1 MPKKFRVSL
10 SSQSFGELLNKL
22 NLVEKVI
29 NEATIEGVREV
40 ANESISVIKAK
51 TPVDTG
57 ATITSTNIEQKEG
70 KVIITQEGDHV
81 FENEF
86 GDGNYGKQKP
96 YPVPIPSVY
105 NFTNEGD
112 YTFTPTNPSSKY
124 YHKDKYG
131 KPKQVHSEGQVASAQ
146 MYNGAQYIRGELAKR
161 IKQKGRGGLSK
172 I

>member
-40 ANESISVIKAK
+40 ANESIYVIKAR

-57 ATITSTNIEQKEG
+57 ATVTSTNIEEKDG
-70 KVIITQEGDHV
+70 KVIISQEGDHV

-86 GDGNYGKQKP
+86 GDGNYGKQQP
-96 YPVPIPSVY
+96 YPVPIPSGY
-105 NFTNEGD
+105 NFTHEGE
-112 YTFTPTNPSSKY
+112 YAFTPTNPSSKY
-124 YHKDKYG
+124 YHEVNGIVKE
-131 KPKQVHSEGQVASAQ
+131 VHSNGQVASAQ
-146 MYNGAQYIRGELAKR
+146 MYHGAQYIRGELAKR
-161 IKQKGRGGLSK
+161 IKQKGRNGLSK

>member
-22 NLVEKVI
+22 NLIEQVI
-29 NEATIEGVREV
+29 NEATKQSVREV
-40 ANESISVIKAK
+40 ANESIYVIKAR

-57 ATITSTNIEQKEG
+57 ATVTSTNIEEKDG

-86 GDGNYGKQKP
+86 GDGNYGKQQP

-105 NFTNEGD
+105 NFANEGD
-112 YTFTPTNPSSKY
+112 YTFTPKNPNSKY

-146 MYNGAQYIRGELAKR
+146 MYHGAQYIRGELAKR
-161 IKQKGRGGLSK
+161 IKQKGRNGLSK

>member
-1 MPKKFRVSL
+1 M
-10 SSQSFGELLNKL
+10 
-22 NLVEKVI
+22 VEKVI

-40 ANESISVIKAK
+40 ANESIYVIKAR

-57 ATITSTNIEQKEG
+57 ATVTSTNIEEKDG
-70 KVIITQEGDHV
+70 KIIISQQGDHV

-86 GDGNYGKQKP
+86 GDGNYGKQVP

-105 NFTNEGD
+105 NFTHEGS

-124 YHKDKYG
+124 YHENNG
-131 KPKQVHSEGQVASAQ
+131 VVSEVHSNGQIASAQ
-146 MYNGAQYIRGELAKR
+146 MYHGAQYIRGELAKR
-161 IKQKGRGGLSK
+161 IKQKGMDSLSK

>member
-1 MPKKFRVSL
+1 MSKKFRVSL

-22 NLVEKVI
+22 NLIEEVI

-96 YPVPIPSVY
+96 YPVQIPSVY
-105 NFTNEGD
+105 NFTHEGS

-124 YHKDKYG
+124 YHENNG
-131 KPKQVHSEGQVASAQ
+131 VVSEVHSNGQIASAQ
-146 MYNGAQYIRGELAKR
+146 MYHGAQYIRDELAKR
-161 IKQKGRGGLSK
+161 IKQKGRDGLSK

>member
-1 MPKKFRVSL
+1 MPKKL
-10 SSQSFGELLNKL
+10 SVKLNSKSMGELLNKL
-22 NLVEKVI
+22 NAIEKVM
-29 NEATIEGVREV
+29 NEATKQSVREV

-57 ATITSTNIEQKEG
+57 ATVTSTNIEERDG

-86 GDGNYGKQKP
+86 GDGNYGKQQP

-105 NFTNEGD
+105 NFTHEGD
-112 YTFTPTNPSSKY
+112 YTFTPTNPSSRY
-124 YHKDKYG
+124 YHEVNGVVKEI
-131 KPKQVHSEGQVASAQ
+131 HSNGQIASAQ
-146 MYNGAQYIRGELAKR
+146 MYHGAQYIRGELAKR
-161 IKQKGRGGLSK
+161 IKQKGRGSLSK

>member
-40 ANESISVIKAK
+40 ANESIYVIKAK

-57 ATITSTNIEQKEG
+57 ATITSTNIEERDG
-70 KVIITQEGDHV
+70 KVIISQEGDHV

-86 GDGNYGKQKP
+86 GDGNYGKQSP

-112 YTFTPTNPSSKY
+112 YTFTPTNPNSNY
-124 YHKDKYG
+124 YHKDKNG
-131 KPKQVHSEGQVASAQ
+131 NPKQIHSNGQVASAQ
-146 MYNGAQYIRGELAKR
+146 MYHGAQYIRDELAKR
-161 IKQKGRGGLSK
+161 IKQKGRDSLSK

>member
-40 ANESISVIKAK
+40 ANESIYVIKAR

-57 ATITSTNIEQKEG
+57 ATVTSTNIEEKDG

-86 GDGNYGKQKP
+86 GDGNYGKQVP

-105 NFTNEGD
+105 HFANEGD
-112 YTFTPTNPSSKY
+112 YVFTPTNPNSNY
-124 YHKDKYG
+124 YHKDKNG
-131 KPKQVHSEGQVASAQ
+131 KPKQIHSNGQIASAQ
-146 MYNGAQYIRGELAKR
+146 MYHGAQYIRDELAKR
-161 IKQKGRGGLSK
+161 IKQKGRDSLSK

>member
-40 ANESISVIKAK
+40 ANESIYVIKAR

-57 ATITSTNIEQKEG
+57 ATVTSTNIEEKDG
-70 KVIITQEGDHV
+70 KVIISQEGDHV

-86 GDGNYGKQKP
+86 GDGNYGKQQP
-96 YPVPIPSVY
+96 YPVPIPSGY
-105 NFTNEGD
+105 NFTHEGE
-112 YTFTPTNPSSKY
+112 YAFTPTNPSSKY
-124 YHKDKYG
+124 YHEVNGIVKE
-131 KPKQVHSEGQVASAQ
+131 VHSNGQIASAQ
-146 MYNGAQYIRGELAKR
+146 MYHGAQYIRDELAKR
-161 IKQKGRGGLSK
+161 IKQKGRDGLSK